1 MTTNDRPTV
10 TDEMLE
16 AFRAANPLG
25 GYREALQS
33 VLDLIADTAPSPDP
47 RTDLAG
53 YLGLTQAE
61 APTLEADRG

>member
-1 MTTNDRPTV
+1 MTT
-10 TDEMLE
+10 
-16 AFRAANPLG
+16 
-25 GYREALQS
+25 
-33 VLDLIADTAPSPDP
+33 PDP

>member
-1 MTTNDRPTV
+1 MTPTSQEHHMTTS
-10 TDEMLE
+10 E
-16 AFRAANPLG
+16 
-25 GYREALQS
+25 
-33 VLDLIADTAPSPDP
+33 PDP